1 VHSLHGTKG
10 SLDDA
15 PREWV
20 LASPSKIW
28 RQTFTELGMKIIAY
42 DLEPGVTK
50 ETFHVC
56 ETTAPNCGACR
67 RLASSG
73 RIRCLPM
80 CLALSSFRVGQR

>member
-1 VHSLHGTKG
+1 
-10 SLDDA
+10 
-15 PREWV
+15 
-20 LASPSKIW
+20 
-28 RQTFTELGMKIIAY
+28 MKIIAY

-56 ETTAPNCGACR
+56 ETTVPNCGACR

-80 CLALSSFRVGQR
+80 CLALSSFRMRQR